1 MQLTLTSKV
10 RLYPT
15 AEQARQFEQVT
26 AEYQRVCNLVS
37 QWEFE
42 KQFKVNQKIF
52 QKELYHQIRAESS
65 LNSLMV
71 QSTYRTVEARYKTV
85 KQQLFQ
91 HPYHFQD
98 KNTGKWYRFNRDLSW
113 LRKPIKFSR
122 PQADYVRNSNYSFV
136 KQGTLIS
143 INVLGQRIKVQFNDQ
158 YTQDWFTHDA
168 KLGTAKL
175 VQSCGHWFLH
185 IPVTMNVPDWQ
196 KSSNQHIVGIDRGL
210 RQIMTIYDEQGKTK
224 FFPGRAI
231 AYKRKKFAYLR
242 AKLQLSGT
250 KSAKRHLKKMAQREN
265 RWMAD
270 VNHCL
275 SKTLVNHYGENALF
289 VLEDLTNVSFDEKNQ
304 STRDRNRDLHSW
316 SFYDLQTKLTYK
328 AKSQRSQVLI
338 VSAKYTSQRCPKCGQ
353 IRKANRNH
361 VLHLYQCKHCGFTT
375 NDDRIAAMNLYDL
388 GKQYLSG
395 NEQPKFELS
404 NNVND

>member
-26 AEYQRVCNLVS
+26 VEYQRVCNLVS

-52 QKELYHQIRAESS
+52 QKELYHKIRAESS

-71 QSTYRTVEARYKTV
+71 QSTYRTVEAHYKAV
-85 KQQLFQ
+85 KEQLSQ
-91 HPYHFQD
+91 HPYRFQD
-98 KNTGKWYRFNRDLSW
+98 KNTGKWYRFNRDLGW
-113 LRKPIKFSR
+113 LRKPIKFRR
-122 PQADYVRNSNYSFV
+122 PQADYVRNTNYSFV

-175 VQSCGHWFLH
+175 VQSSGHWFLH
-185 IPVTMNVPDWQ
+185 IPVTMEVTDWE
-196 KSSNQHIVGIDRGL
+196 KSTNRHIVGIDRGL
-210 RQIMTIYDEQGKTK
+210 RQIMTIYDEHGRTNFFNGKQ
-224 FFPGRAI
+224 I
-231 AYKRKKFAYLR
+231 AYQRHKYAYLR
-242 AKLQLSGT
+242 QKLQATGT
-250 KSAKRHLKKMAQREN
+250 KSAKRRLKRLGQREN
-265 RWMAD
+265 RWMND

-275 SKTLVNHYGENALF
+275 SKTLVDYYGSNTLF
-289 VLEDLTNVSFDEKNQ
+289 VIENLQDITFERKRADKNA
-304 STRDRNRDLHSW
+304 TRDLHSW
-316 SFYDLQTKLTYK
+316 SFFDLANKLIYK
-328 AKSQRSQVLI
+328 AHEQGAEVLT
-338 VSAKYTSQRCPKCGQ
+338 VSAVYTSQRCPRCGQ
-353 IRKANRNH
+353 IRKANRDH
-361 VLHLYQCKHCGFTT
+361 DLHQYHCSYCGFTT

-388 GKQYLSG
+388 GKQYLG
-395 NEQPKFELS
+395 GDEQPKFELT
-404 NNVND
+404 NVND

>member
-1 MQLTLTSKV
+1 MQLTLTTKV

-26 AEYQRVCNLVS
+26 IEYQRICNLVS
-37 QWEFE
+37 RWIFK

-98 KNTGKWYRFNRDLSW
+98 TNTGKWYQFNRNLGW
-113 LRKPIKFSR
+113 LRQPIKFSR
-122 PQADYVRNSNYSFV
+122 PQADYVRNLNYSFV
-136 KQGTLIS
+136 KQETLIS

-158 YTQDWFTHDA
+158 YTQNWFNYDA

-175 VQSCGHWFLH
+175 VQSNGHWFLH
-185 IPVTMNVPDWQ
+185 IPVTMEVADWE
-196 KSSNQHIVGIDRGL
+196 KRTNQHIVGIDRGL
-210 RQIMTIYDEQGKTK
+210 RQIMTIYDEHGRTK
-224 FFPGRAI
+224 FFNGKRL
-231 AYKRKKFAYLR
+231 AYQRHKYAYLR
-242 AKLQLSGT
+242 QRLQAIGT
-250 KSAKRHLKKMAQREN
+250 KSAKRRLKHLGQREN
-265 RWMAD
+265 SWISD

-275 SKTLVNHYGENALF
+275 SKTLVDYYGSNTLF
-289 VLEDLTNVSFDEKNQ
+289 VIENLQNVTFERKHATKSA
-304 STRDRNRDLHSW
+304 TRDLHSW
-316 SFYDLQTKLTYK
+316 SFFDLANKLIYK
-328 AKSQRSQVLI
+328 AHQQGSEVLT
-338 VSAKYTSQRCPKCGQ
+338 VSAAYTSQRCPRCGQ

-361 VLHLYQCKHCGFTT
+361 QLHQYHCSYCDFTT

-395 NEQPKFELS
+395 DEQPKFELTRT
-404 NNVND
+404 NAND